1 MNGFLI
7 IDKPYGLSSYD
18 VLRRLN
24 KKFSLKRR
32 SIKFGHGGTLDPLA
46 TGVLVVALGRA
57 TRMLQFFLSDT
68 KSYRAT
74 ICIGAQ
80 TTTDDAEGDIIR
92 TAPYEHIDIEA
103 IRSALADFR
112 GKIWQTPPDYS
123 AVHVDG
129 ARAYEVMRNGGH
141 VEIDPKLV
149 EIYDIDVVSY
159 RTRPGQMPELVVDI
173 TCSGGTY
180 IRSIARDLGKKLHSA
195 ASLRSLVRTRSC
207 DISIDRAKS
216 LDQICACDDIESMLI
231 EPCEIFRSTPCLIVT
246 PDDIDRLFKGKHVHF
261 PFPPRTADVELYRV
275 QMEDPGTIY
284 AFVKLSQKMEIT
296 RMNPDGG

>member
-80 TTTDDAEGDIIR
+80 TTPKAISSELRLMNTSISKLYARRSPIFAVKFGKRPPIILPF
-92 TAPYEHIDIEA
+92 TSTVLAPTKSCEMVATSKSIPNSSKSTISTSFRIAHAPGKCPNSSSISLAREA
-103 IRSALADFR
+103 
-112 GKIWQTPPDYS
+112 P
-123 AVHVDG
+123 
-129 ARAYEVMRNGGH
+129 
-141 VEIDPKLV
+141 
-149 EIYDIDVVSY
+149 
-159 RTRPGQMPELVVDI
+159 
-173 TCSGGTY
+173 
-180 IRSIARDLGKKLHSA
+180 
-195 ASLRSLVRTRSC
+195 
-207 DISIDRAKS
+207 ISDR
-216 LDQICACDDIESMLI
+216 
-231 EPCEIFRSTPCLIVT
+231 
-246 PDDIDRLFKGKHVHF
+246 
-261 PFPPRTADVELYRV
+261 
-275 QMEDPGTIY
+275 
-284 AFVKLSQKMEIT
+284 
-296 RMNPDGG
+296 

>member
-103 IRSALADFR
+103 IRSTLADFR
-112 GKIWQTPPDYS
+112 KRPPIILPFTSTVLAPTKSCEMVVTSKSIPNSSKSTISTSFRIAHAPGKCPNSSSIS
-123 AVHVDG
+123 L
-129 ARAYEVMRNGGH
+129 AREA
-141 VEIDPKLV
+141 P
-149 EIYDIDVVSY
+149 
-159 RTRPGQMPELVVDI
+159 
-173 TCSGGTY
+173 
-180 IRSIARDLGKKLHSA
+180 
-195 ASLRSLVRTRSC
+195 
-207 DISIDRAKS
+207 ISDR
-216 LDQICACDDIESMLI
+216 
-231 EPCEIFRSTPCLIVT
+231 
-246 PDDIDRLFKGKHVHF
+246 
-261 PFPPRTADVELYRV
+261 
-275 QMEDPGTIY
+275 
-284 AFVKLSQKMEIT
+284 
-296 RMNPDGG
+296 

>member
-80 TTTDDAEGDIIR
+80 TTTDYAEGEFSR
-92 TAPYEHIDIEA
+92 VSPY
-103 IRSALADFR
+103 
-112 GKIWQTPPDYS
+112 
-123 AVHVDG
+123 
-129 ARAYEVMRNGGH
+129 
-141 VEIDPKLV
+141 
-149 EIYDIDVVSY
+149 
-159 RTRPGQMPELVVDI
+159 
-173 TCSGGTY
+173 
-180 IRSIARDLGKKLHSA
+180 
-195 ASLRSLVRTRSC
+195 
-207 DISIDRAKS
+207 
-216 LDQICACDDIESMLI
+216 
-231 EPCEIFRSTPCLIVT
+231 
-246 PDDIDRLFKGKHVHF
+246 
-261 PFPPRTADVELYRV
+261 
-275 QMEDPGTIY
+275 
-284 AFVKLSQKMEIT
+284 
-296 RMNPDGG
+296 